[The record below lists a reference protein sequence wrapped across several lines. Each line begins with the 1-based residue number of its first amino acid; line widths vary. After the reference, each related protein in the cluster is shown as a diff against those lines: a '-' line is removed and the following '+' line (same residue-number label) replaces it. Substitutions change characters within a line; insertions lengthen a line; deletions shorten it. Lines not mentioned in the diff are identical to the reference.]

1 MGCLRKKIKIVVTIV
16 VVLIVLVYFLFFNAK
31 TSLYTFV
38 FKLKISNEIN
48 RHDYTDLIRHY
59 GFGFGSS
66 YVTDIG
72 YHFLG
77 ASVDDYVF
85 NLWFIKKPVEHD
97 YTFNQYDLSKFSVL
111 LNDSINDRHIYAYYS
126 SDLIEYPVIVYCKNI
141 VMEIYP
147 MHKLDMPKAWRRIQ
161 EFIPKC
167 KVDGGLGTD
176 YNIPLKNGK
185 VIPKT
190 EVLENLKLD

>member
-1 MGCLRKKIKIVVTIV
+1 MKKLKIVVAIV
-16 VVLIVLVYFLFFNAK
+16 VVLIVLIYFLFFNAT
-31 TSLYTFV
+31 TSLFTFV
-38 FKLKISNEIN
+38 LKLKISNKIN
-48 RHDYTDLIRHY
+48 RYDYTDLVRHY
-59 GFGFGSS
+59 GFGFGEA
-66 YVTDIG
+66 YVTEIG

-77 ASVDDYVF
+77 ASIDDYVF
-85 NLWFIKKPVEHD
+85 NLWFIKKPVDQE

-126 SDLIEYPVIVYCKNI
+126 SNLIEYPVIVYCKNI

-147 MHKLDMPKAWRRIQ
+147 MHKLDLPKAWRRIQ

-167 KVDGGLGTD
+167 KVDGGLETD

-185 VIPKT
+185 VIPKK

>member
-1 MGCLRKKIKIVVTIV
+1 MRKLKIISGIILFL
-16 VVLIVLVYFLFFNAK
+16 VVLAYFLFFNTT
-31 TSLYTFV
+31 TSLYTLV
-38 FKLKISNEIN
+38 LKMKIIN
-48 RHDYTDLIRHY
+48 KINKYDYTDLVHHY

-66 YVTDIG
+66 YVTDVG

-77 ASVDDYVF
+77 VSVDDYVF
-85 NLWFIKKPVEHD
+85 NLWFLKKPVDQE

-126 SDLIEYPVIVYCKNI
+126 SDLIEYPVIVYCQNI

-147 MHKLDMPKAWRRIQ
+147 MHKLDLPKAWRRIQ

-167 KVDGGLGTD
+167 SADGQLISD
-176 YNIPLKNGK
+176 YNIPLKNGET
-185 VIPKT
+185 VPKT
-190 EVLENLKLD
+190 DVLQVLKLD

>member
-1 MGCLRKKIKIVVTIV
+1 MKKIKIVVPVILFLAA
-16 VVLIVLVYFLFFNAK
+16 LIYFLFFNAT

-38 FKLKISNEIN
+38 FKLKVANKIN
-48 RHDYTDLIRHY
+48 RYDYTDLVHHY

-85 NLWFIKKPVEHD
+85 NLWFIKKPVEQE
-97 YTFNQYDLSKFSVL
+97 YTFNQYDLNKFSIL

-147 MHKLDMPKAWRRIQ
+147 MHKLNLPKAWRRIQ

-167 KVDGGLGTD
+167 RVDDQLNSD
-176 YNIPLKNGK
+176 YNIPLKNGEF
-185 VIPKT
+185 IPKKD
-190 EVLENLKLD
+190 VLNVLKLDR